1 MRRLATEEMIQPVCI
16 YCGAPDPTDRDHVP
30 PLCLFPTRPKDAIT
44 VPSCRRCNENHG
56 RDDERVR
63 NLLTSLA
70 STESHPAIQG
80 ELSGRRDRALN
91 RDVTN
96 LRGKNVEHLLDS
108 ILSVEVRTPA
118 GLYLGRGLAFDLDQP
133 VLDRFLSRLT
143 RALLWHEVN
152 VLARDCEVEWR
163 MAPSLSDLD
172 GMPVELRALL
182 LSPSSNGSVRG
193 DVFRYAGYVRPG
205 RTSSLWLFGFYE
217 RVEFMTRCRVG
228 PPAGSACDNAT

>member
-1 MRRLATEEMIQPVCI
+1 MIEAVCI

-44 VPSCRRCNENHG
+44 VSSCRRCNENHG

-91 RDVTN
+91 RDLTK
-96 LRGKNVEHLLDS
+96 LSGKHVEHLLDS
-108 ILSVEVRTPA
+108 IMPVEIRTAA
-118 GLYLGRGLAFDLDQP
+118 GLHLGGGLAFDLDQP
-133 VLDRFLSRLT
+133 VLDRFFSRLT
-143 RALLWHEVN
+143 RGLLWHEIKV
-152 VLARDCEVEWR
+152 VARHCEIEWR

-172 GMPVELRALL
+172 GLPPEPKAFL
-182 LSPSSNGSVRG
+182 LSPSRTGSVGG
-193 DVFRYAGYVRPG
+193 DVFRYAGYLRPG
-205 RTSSLWLFGFYE
+205 GASSLWLFGFYE
-217 RVEFMTRCRVG
+217 GVEFMTRCRAG
-228 PPAGSACDNAT
+228 APAGSACDDAT

>member
-1 MRRLATEEMIQPVCI
+1 MGTEEMIQPVCI

-30 PLCLFPTRPKDAIT
+30 PLCLFPTRPDDAIT
-44 VPSCRRCNENHG
+44 VPSCRRCNESHG

-91 RDVTN
+91 RDVTD
-96 LRGKNVEHLLDS
+96 LSGKNIEHLLDS

-152 VLARDCEVEWR
+152 VPARDCEIEWR

-172 GMPVELRALL
+172 GMLPDRKAFL
-182 LSPSSNGSVRG
+182 LSPSRKGSAGG
-193 DVFRYAGYVRPG
+193 DLFRYAGYVRPG
-205 RTSSLWLFGFYE
+205 RASSLWLFGFYE
-217 RVEFMTRCRVG
+217 GVEFMTRCRTGVG
-228 PPAGSACDNAT
+228 CGLTPR

>member
-1 MRRLATEEMIQPVCI
+1 MIQPVCI

-30 PLCLFPTRPKDAIT
+30 PLCLFPTRPDDAIT
-44 VPSCRRCNENHG
+44 VPSCRRCNESHG

-91 RDVTN
+91 RDVTD
-96 LRGKNVEHLLDS
+96 LSGKNIEHLLDS

-152 VLARDCEVEWR
+152 VPARDCEIEWR

-172 GMPVELRALL
+172 GMLPDRKAFL
-182 LSPSSNGSVRG
+182 LSPSRKGSAGG
-193 DVFRYAGYVRPG
+193 DLFRYAGYVRPG
-205 RTSSLWLFGFYE
+205 RASSLWLFGFYE
-217 RVEFMTRCRVG
+217 GVEFMTRCRAG
-228 PPAGSACDNAT
+228 APAGSACDNAT